1 MLLEKKNAVIYG
13 AGGAIGSRLT
23 RAFAREGARIFLA
36 GRTLAAV
43 DAVAKEISVT
53 GGAAESAQLDALD
66 EQAIEKHA
74 GDVAR
79 KAGSIDVSF
88 NRIAMPH
95 IQGTALVD
103 LSPEDFT
110 QPVTAYA
117 KTCHRNGCC
126 ASEDQV

>member
-1 MLLEKKNAVIYG
+1 MLLEKKNAVIDG
-13 AGGAIGSRLT
+13 AGGAIGSRVA

-103 LSPEDFT
+103 L
-110 QPVTAYA
+110 
-117 KTCHRNGCC
+117 
-126 ASEDQV
+126 